1 MKIKKRILIS
11 ILLILIILST
21 NIAVT
26 LAATKSELQNKQNNI
41 NQQIKDTENEI
52 SAVKEEMSDTMKQI
66 QDLIIHNL
74 E

>member
-41 NQQIKDTENEI
+41 NQVLLVLKLMMNWKKF
-52 SAVKEEMSDTMKQI
+52 VM
-66 QDLIIHNL
+66 
-74 E
+74 

>member
-41 NQQIKDTENEI
+41 NHQI
-52 SAVKEEMSDTMKQI
+52 
-66 QDLIIHNL
+66 LGG
-74 E
+74 

>member
-26 LAATKSELQNKQNNI
+26 LAATKSELQN
-41 NQQIKDTENEI
+41 
-52 SAVKEEMSDTMKQI
+52 
-66 QDLIIHNL
+66 
-74 E
+74 